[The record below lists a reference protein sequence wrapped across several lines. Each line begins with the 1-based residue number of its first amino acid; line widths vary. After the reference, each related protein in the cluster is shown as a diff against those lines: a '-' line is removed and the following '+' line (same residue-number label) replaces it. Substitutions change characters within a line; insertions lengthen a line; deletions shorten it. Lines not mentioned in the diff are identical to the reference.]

1 MDRSTLVDDIAGL
14 GDGLNDV
21 AGGLAILDLESIRL
35 GGQDAELAS
44 NDNDE
49 VGGGSTVLRSVSH
62 WSSFST
68 SNGTKTYE
76 STLSV
81 RGNVEVVGV
90 QAAGH
95 DDANA
100 WNLVE
105 GKVAAKL
112 CELEFC

>member
-1 MDRSTLVDDIAGL
+1 MDRSTLVDDISGL

-21 AGGLAILDLESIRL
+21 AVGLAISDLESIRL

-44 NDNDE
+44 DDNDE
-49 VGGGSTVLRSVSH
+49 VGGGGTVLRSVSH
-62 WSSFST
+62 WSSFLT

-90 QAAGH
+90 
-95 DDANA
+95 
-100 WNLVE
+100 
-105 GKVAAKL
+105 
-112 CELEFC
+112 